1 MKKKYVYIFP
11 PILGLVIFGVIYWQ
25 YNSGY
30 EARLAESERKEKAII
45 QAKLDEDA
53 RNRKVAVESAIAA
66 QEKRKVE
73 KLAQDA
79 KDAADKDRRE
89 KAMQAKYRAQREA
102 DKLASQVKRL
112 QKEIEDEKKE
122 IAKVEEDKKRVVDEA
137 AFQREYVKKAED
149 NVRSLQTVLDRIAA
163 ADAAAE
169 AAAKAA
175 AAAAAAAVK
184 K

>member
-1 MKKKYVYIFP
+1 MRETAKSPLRQPSQLKKNAKP
-11 PILGLVIFGVIYWQ
+11 
-25 YNSGY
+25 
-30 EARLAESERKEKAII
+30 II
-45 QAKLDEDA
+45 QE
-53 RNRKVAVESAIAA
+53 
-66 QEKRKVE
+66 
-73 KLAQDA
+73 A

-89 KAMQAKYRAQREA
+89 KAMQAKYRAQRESE
-102 DKLASQVKRL
+102 KLANQAKRI

-122 IAKVEEDKKRVVDEA
+122 IAKVEEDKKRLVDEA

-149 NVRSLQTVLDRIAA
+149 NVRSLQTVLDRISA

-175 AAAAAAAVK
+175 AAAAAAAAK